1 MEPDLWLGV
10 EVRHLAA
17 LTAIAQEGSFGRA
30 AARLGYTQS
39 AVSQQIAMLER
50 IVGERLI
57 DRPRGSRTVQLTEV
71 GELLLRHGEAIV
83 ARLQAARSDVEAVVR
98 GDAGSLRVGT
108 FQSVG
113 TRVLPELMR
122 RFMAEWRNVDVRL
135 VEEHDDRELVAAV
148 ERGDIDL
155 SFAMLPVGTGPF
167 EGVHLLSDRYVLL
180 LPCDVEA
187 PPSPLPLAELRGMRL
202 IGNRSCRAV
211 PNVEEQLERA
221 GIEHE
226 IVFRSDDNTTV
237 QALVA
242 AGVGAAL
249 VPRLTV
255 SDDPAIQV
263 VETDAALVPRQIGI
277 VWHRDRR
284 RSPAARRFV
293 ELAQTLCAQFDD
305 ERLAA

>member
-17 LTAIAQEGSFGRA
+17 LTAFAQEGSFGRA

-57 DRPRGSRTVQLTEV
+57 DRPRGSRTVQLTEI

-83 ARLQAARSDVEAVVR
+83 ARLQAARADVEAVVR

-167 EGVHLLSDRYVLL
+167 EFVHLLSDRYVLL

-277 VWHRDRR
+277 VWPRDRR

>member
-155 SFAMLPVGTGPF
+155 SFAMPAQGAGPV

-284 RSPAARRFV
+284 HSPAARRFV